1 MASKKETAKPKL
13 ASLTVDQKQL
23 EILDQIG
30 KKSYT
35 LLCEEYGVCRATISN
50 IRKKESELRARFA
63 CLGEKLFLI
72 QMHKANR

>member
-13 ASLTVDQKQL
+13 TSLTVDQKL

-35 LLCEEYGVCRATISN
+35 VLCEEYGVCRATISN
-50 IRKKESELRARFA
+50 IRKKESELKKYKRQVSEMGMKRPA
-63 CLGEKLFLI
+63 K
-72 QMHKANR
+72 

>member
-13 ASLTVDQKQL
+13 TSLTVDQKL

-35 LLCEEYGVCRATISN
+35 VLCEECGVCRATISN
-50 IRKKESELRARFA
+50 IRKKRVGIEEVQTSS
-63 CLGEKLFLI
+63 
-72 QMHKANR
+72 

>member
-13 ASLTVDQKQL
+13 TSLTVDQKL

-35 LLCEEYGVCRATISN
+35 VLCEEYGVCRATISN
-50 IRKKESELRARFA
+50 IRKKESELNV
-63 CLGEKLFLI
+63 KLV
-72 QMHKANR
+72 RWE